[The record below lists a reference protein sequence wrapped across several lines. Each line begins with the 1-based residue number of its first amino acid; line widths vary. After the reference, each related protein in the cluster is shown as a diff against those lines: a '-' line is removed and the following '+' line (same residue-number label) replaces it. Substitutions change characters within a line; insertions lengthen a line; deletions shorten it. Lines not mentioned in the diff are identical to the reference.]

1 MRTLKYGQGPSENIL
16 ISKYKGQLYAT
27 GNQCSHSGVPLDGG
41 LLFDDKIMSPAY
53 GAAFS
58 IQNGTPE
65 QAPALNGIP
74 TFKITERDN
83 KFYVKIPKEGFQQKV
98 A

>member
-1 MRTLKYGQGPSENIL
+1 MRPLKYGLAPSENIL

-27 GNQCSHSGVPLDGG
+27 GNQCSHSGVPLDDGV
-41 LLFDDKIMSPAY
+41 LIDDKILSPAY

-74 TFKITERDN
+74 TFKVTERDN
-83 KFYVKIPKEGFQQKV
+83 KFYVHIPKEGF
-98 A
+98 